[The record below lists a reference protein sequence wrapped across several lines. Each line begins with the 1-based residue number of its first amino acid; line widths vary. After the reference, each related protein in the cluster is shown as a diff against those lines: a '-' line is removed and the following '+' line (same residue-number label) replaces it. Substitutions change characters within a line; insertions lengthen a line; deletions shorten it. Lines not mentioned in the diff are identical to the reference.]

1 MVRPAVLKQ
10 AGVVIQPL
18 KFSKAAAKQA
28 ADIPQGSLRTPVSVV
43 AAGVPHLSS
52 KR

>member
-1 MVRPAVLKQ
+1 MRPAVLKQ
-10 AGVVIQPL
+10 AGVIIQPL

-28 ADIPQGSLRTPVSVV
+28 AEMPKGSLRTPVSVV
-43 AAGVPHLSS
+43 AAGVPRISS